1 MTKADSI
8 RITAQLN
15 ACSQAMRSLR
25 AYERGVSDSCCM
37 DLEKLR
43 IRAEFQFNALKA
55 LDDAERPDDPTAA
68 EWSWLLEKLE

>member
-15 ACSQAMRSLR
+15 ACSQAMTSLR
-25 AYERGVSDSCCM
+25 AYERGLSDSCCT

-43 IRAEFQFNALKA
+43 ISALSSSM
-55 LDDAERPDDPTAA
+55 P
-68 EWSWLLEKLE
+68 